1 MLKFKSKNITPD
13 GTSSPLWI
21 WMGVISLALI
31 WGSTWLAIKIGLED
45 ASPFCSASPRF
56 ILAAGSLYIFLKLRG
71 QNLPRQYQFWGRTI
85 FIAMFMF
92 IIPYGL
98 VYWGEQHISSGL
110 AAILFSTQSLFVVA
124 FAHRLLLSERATFR
138 KLAGL
143 TMGLVGLFF
152 VFYDQIGWED
162 NWGMAGMIGILM
174 AAACGGFA
182 LVWLHRLGKSV
193 NTLAELTAQ
202 LGVTA
207 LVFTIM
213 GLLLENNS
221 TDWTSL
227 KLWISISY
235 LALIGTA
242 FAFSVYYWLAKHTT
256 ALITSFSIF
265 ASPVFAVF
273 LGWLVLGETM
283 GIDGLIGSSLV
294 LFGVVLSQTRSNN
307 KG

>member
-1 MLKFKSKNITPD
+1 MLKFYSKYISPD
-13 GTSSPLWI
+13 GIASPLWI

-56 ILAAGSLYIFLKLRG
+56 ILAAVSLYIFLRLRG
-71 QNLPRQYQFWGRTI
+71 QNLPRQYQFWYRTI

-98 VYWGEQHISSGL
+98 VYWGEQHVSSGL

-124 FAHRLLLSERATFR
+124 FAHRLLLGERATFR

-143 TMGLVGLFF
+143 ILGLVGLLL
-152 VFYDQIGWED
+152 VFYDQIGWGD
-162 NWGMAGMIGILM
+162 SWGMAGMIGILM
-174 AAACGGFA
+174 AAASGGFA

-207 LVFTIM
+207 LVVTIL
-213 GLLLENNS
+213 GFLFEGNS

-227 KLWISISY
+227 KLWFSISY
-235 LALIGTA
+235 LAIIGTA
-242 FAFSVYYWLAKHTT
+242 FAFSVYYWLAKNTT

-273 LGWLVLGETM
+273 LGWLVLDETM
-283 GIDGLIGSSLV
+283 GLNGLIGSSLV
-294 LFGVVLSQTRSNN
+294 LIGVVLAQTRSTN